1 MVKVRMPCEEGIG
14 TVWDLL
20 QVLNLSWVQDF
31 KDLLLQNKSVE
42 GLVARLLQGSKVVNI
57 VVEEA
62 LVSIVLLPFGIM
74 EAKPDLEGVLI
85 LNLVICTS
93 IEKMLVIGV
102 VDFPSKV
109 MGS

>member
-1 MVKVRMPCEEGIG
+1 M
-14 TVWDLL
+14 
-20 QVLNLSWVQDF
+20 
-31 KDLLLQNKSVE
+31 
-42 GLVARLLQGSKVVNI
+42 ARLLQGSKVVNI